1 MPCKT
6 FAQQCLNT
14 ISELKMRKKTLKAGD
29 RIRWMSGQNMRAGTI
44 LELDQ
49 YLTDSRGRN
58 HYRVRIDTVKEDDKS
73 LVGEVVIVTPR
84 QIKAACEA

>member
-1 MPCKT
+1 
-6 FAQQCLNT
+6 
-14 ISELKMRKKTLKAGD
+14 MRKKTLKAGD
-29 RIRWMSGQNMRAGTI
+29 RIRWVSGQHMRAGTI
-44 LELDQ
+44 LELDE

>member
-1 MPCKT
+1 M
-6 FAQQCLNT
+6 
-14 ISELKMRKKTLKAGD
+14 SKKTLKAGD
-29 RIRWMSGQNMRAGTI
+29 RIRWVSGQHMRAGTI
-44 LELDQ
+44 LELDE

-58 HYRVRIDTVKEDDKS
+58 HYRARIDTVKEDDKS

>member
-6 FAQQCLNT
+6 FARLCLNT

-49 YLTDSRGRN
+49 HLTDSRGRN

>member
-6 FAQQCLNT
+6 FARLCLNI
-14 ISELKMRKKTLKAGD
+14 ISELKMSKKTLKAGD

-44 LELDQ
+44 LELDE
-49 YLTDSRGRN
+49 YLIDSRGRN

>member
-1 MPCKT
+1 
-6 FAQQCLNT
+6 
-14 ISELKMRKKTLKAGD
+14 
-29 RIRWMSGQNMRAGTI
+29 MRAGTI

-49 YLTDSRGRN
+49 YLADSRGRN

>member
-6 FAQQCLNT
+6 FARLCLNI
-14 ISELKMRKKTLKAGD
+14 ISELKMSKKTLKAGD
-29 RIRWMSGQNMRAGTI
+29 RIRWVSGQNMRAGTI
-44 LELDQ
+44 LELDK

>member
-1 MPCKT
+1 
-6 FAQQCLNT
+6 
-14 ISELKMRKKTLKAGD
+14 MRKKTLKAGD

-49 YLTDSRGRN
+49 YRIDSRGRN

-73 LVGEVVIVTPR
+73 LVGEVAIVTPR

>member
-6 FAQQCLNT
+6 FARLCLNI
-14 ISELKMRKKTLKAGD
+14 ISELKMSKKTLKAGD
-29 RIRWMSGQNMRAGTI
+29 RIRWVSGQNMRAGTI
-44 LELDQ
+44 LELDE
-49 YLTDSRGRN
+49 YLTDSRGRS

>member
-1 MPCKT
+1 M
-6 FAQQCLNT
+6 
-14 ISELKMRKKTLKAGD
+14 SKKTLKAGD
-29 RIRWMSGQNMRAGTI
+29 RIRWVSGQHMRAGTI
-44 LELDQ
+44 LELDE
-49 YLTDSRGRN
+49 YLNDSRGRN